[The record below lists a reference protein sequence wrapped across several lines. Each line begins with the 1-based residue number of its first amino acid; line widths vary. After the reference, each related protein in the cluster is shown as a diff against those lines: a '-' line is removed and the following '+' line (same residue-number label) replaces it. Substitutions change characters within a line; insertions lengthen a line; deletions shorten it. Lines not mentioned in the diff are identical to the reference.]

1 MKRDYDIRRVDD
13 HGHSSLAV
21 RHLGAVQPYGV
32 GVVDLQNEH
41 VACGSEAAPDDV
53 GGGRLTGAGERG
65 SCHGVAAGGKGELD
79 CVASSGCEGFWGKDE
94 SVFAD
99 GDMMDV

>member
-1 MKRDYDIRRVDD
+1 V
-13 HGHSSLAV
+13 S
-21 RHLGAVQPYGV
+21 HLGAVQPYGI

-53 GGGRLTGAGERG
+53 GSRRLAGAGERG

-79 CVASSGCEGFWGKDE
+79 CVASSGCEGVWGKDE

-99 GDMMDV
+99 SDMVNV